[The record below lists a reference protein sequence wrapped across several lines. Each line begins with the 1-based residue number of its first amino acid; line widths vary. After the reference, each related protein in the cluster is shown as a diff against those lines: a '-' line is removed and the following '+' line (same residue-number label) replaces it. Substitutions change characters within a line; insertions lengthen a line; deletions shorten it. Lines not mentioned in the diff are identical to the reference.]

1 MADPLRRT
9 LLAKLRGK
17 KSKKEGTAG
26 GGYGSTTAAG
36 HGSREGKEKVLQTQR
51 DEARQVML
59 VAELECTTERMS
71 TYENCVDGAMVQ
83 AGRVVIVRQGRAAD
97 LAGARPQERSSGG
110 RVRVNEEL
118 LGVPLQRAVHFGGH
132 AVREDNLNYND
143 SYSAKIVL
151 SAGFTHDGPHVH
163 RKHFISVPRQYSV
176 GDSIGFGD
184 SSNGV
189 LYRARVESHAG
200 LSKAPEGRTT
210 AAESDATE
218 ARDGG
223 HSPHIVTTA
232 VAVRDRNTTCSCDNS
247 HTLETA
253 PSVYAPPVCSNCAS
267 RNTDESIL
275 IRNVESYG
283 PECAGE
289 LRGTTGALQSPTVFP
304 TELQICDISV
314 ESPFVTEHSLRCTVN
329 SEDEDYYDNEILPF
343 YETVRAK
350 SDGERADAPEQPS
363 QDKGQLD
370 DSNSAQETDRLRNQL
385 QEAYYLLINAMN
397 DINLDVQQ
405 ITSGLAEQQAT
416 SSCSSHS
423 RDSLC
428 SRLSTKNIDSDCWSS
443 GGLDHSPQ
451 QVSDTD
457 SLLLC
462 LNGKLES
469 GLKGSILKSR
479 SMVNLSMSLIRRT
492 LLRSTSDGAI
502 GYPSGPSL
510 CDQALGMQG
519 PEISCD
525 TGDARTK
532 EGKGTR
538 RGELSDPSVLYSA
551 ISSDELLQDPGRDEQ
566 GEQLNESSGSVN
578 SFTSSSDSN
587 ADTPAH
593 QGHENKQEHTEVCE
607 ERSNSVSKGHGVTV
621 NKMQEWMHKGRLL
634 SSEMKQRIEGSAL
647 PTQANLGGCKA
658 GTQTSSQR
666 VKSVKVKSPQ
676 QRQPGRKASGQVTSG
691 SSQSETSHPP
701 SSDNYH
707 PPPLIVNVWWR
718 STLQSCSSGCKAKG
732 RDTSDLFAFPFTTL

>member
-59 VAELECTTERMS
+59 LTELECTTERMS

-83 AGRVVIVRQGRAAD
+83 AGRVVIVRQGRAPD

-132 AVREDNLNYND
+132 VVREENLNCND

-151 SAGFTHDGPHVH
+151 STGFTHDGPRVH

-184 SSNGV
+184 SSDGV
-189 LYRARVESHAG
+189 LHRARVESNAG

-218 ARDGG
+218 AMDRG

-232 VAVRDRNTTCSCDNS
+232 VAVRDRNTTCSDNS

-267 RNTDESIL
+267 RNTDESVL

-289 LRGTTGALQSPTVFP
+289 LRGTTGALQSPTFFP
-304 TELQICDISV
+304 TELHICDISV

-350 SDGERADAPEQPS
+350 SDGKRADAPEQPS

-385 QEAYYLLINAMN
+385 KEAYYLLISAMN

-405 ITSGLAEQQAT
+405 ITSGLAT

-428 SRLSTKNIDSDCWSS
+428 SRLSAKNIDSDCWSS

-479 SMVNLSMSLIRRT
+479 SMVNLSMTLIRRT
-492 LLRSTSDGAI
+492 LLRSASDGAI

-510 CDQALGMQG
+510 CDQAQGMQG
-519 PEISCD
+519 PEISYD
-525 TGDARTK
+525 TGDAGTK

-538 RGELSDPSVLYSA
+538 RGELSDPSVLYND

-578 SFTSSSDSN
+578 SLTSSSDSN
-587 ADTPAH
+587 TDTPAH
-593 QGHENKQEHTEVCE
+593 QGHENKQEHTEVRE

-647 PTQANLGGCKA
+647 PTQVNLGGCKA

-666 VKSVKVKSPQ
+666 VKSVKVKSPRQ
-676 QRQPGRKASGQVTSG
+676 QQPGRKASGQVTSG

-707 PPPLIVNVWWR
+707 PPPLIVNSVWWR